1 MRQQAIETVRRT
13 LGESELTWKEI
24 STGVCSFFS
33 PGRLSEKLAPST
45 PSRDVSVCSISFSAR

>member
-24 STGVCSFFS
+24 STGVFTVEL
-33 PGRLSEKLAPST
+33 PGE
-45 PSRDVSVCSISFSAR
+45 